1 MALEVDYQY
10 HTYSRNVV
18 LEDTSLESYKGFDV
32 RSCGGVEFDV
42 YLMNEGGSGPQLNL
56 GVEGFRG
63 VIEVL
68 KHDSSY
74 PEVDDYFLGVEVIKT
89 SEVTFSHVA
98 DPEHF
103 DATSDEDWNNLALDS
118 VEWLLRGKQSKVD
131 SSPVLRR
138 SRYRR
143 EPVI

>member
-10 HTYSRNVV
+10 STYSRNVV
-18 LEDTSLESYKGFDV
+18 IEDTALESYKGIDV
-32 RSCGGVEFDV
+32 RSCGGVTFDV
-42 YLMNEGGSGPQLNL
+42 YLMNEGGSGPQMDL

-68 KHDSSY
+68 KHDSY
-74 PEVDDYFLGVEVIKT
+74 PEVDDYLLGVEVIEASK
-89 SEVTFSHVA
+89 VTFSHVA

-103 DATSDEDWNNLALDS
+103 DATLDEDWNNLALDS
-118 VEWLLRGKQSKVD
+118 VEWLLRGKQCKVD
-131 SSPVLRR
+131 SSLVLRR
-138 SRYRR
+138 SRYQR